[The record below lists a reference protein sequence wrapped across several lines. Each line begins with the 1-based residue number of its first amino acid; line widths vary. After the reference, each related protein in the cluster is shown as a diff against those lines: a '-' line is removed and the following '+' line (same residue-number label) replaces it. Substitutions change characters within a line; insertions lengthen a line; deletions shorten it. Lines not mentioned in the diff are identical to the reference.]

1 MRRPIPPR
9 RPGLITAVYSGA
21 ITLTACAVGPNFHR
35 PAEPATD
42 TYTAQA
48 QPGVLSSTA
57 TGGDAAP
64 TDGGTASRDGSTPS
78 NDDGTQTLIAGQEPP
93 ARWWQEFGSPALD
106 VLVAEALHANPN
118 VQAAEAA
125 LRQAQEN
132 VAAGRGAYFPQ
143 VQLTGDVSR
152 NRNAVQVLAP
162 TLSSG
167 APIFNL
173 YTPQVSVS
181 FVPDL
186 FGANRRQVESLQAS
200 ADASRD
206 EYDAAYLTLAAN
218 VVTAAVQ
225 EAGLRAQIVATSQI
239 IDIERESLQVMHRQL
254 TLGAIAEADALAQE
268 AALAQLET
276 SLPPLHKA
284 LDQQRDMLA
293 VLTGRLPSDPPSSQF
308 ELDAITL
315 PPAIPLGVPSKLV
328 ERRPD
333 VRAAEAQLHAATA
346 NVGVA
351 IANMLPQ
358 ITLSG
363 SLGSVATQ
371 TAQIFSGQSEF
382 WSAGASLSQT
392 LFAGGTLLHRE
403 RAARAALDQAGAEYR
418 ATVLTAFQNVADALR
433 ALAADADAVR
443 AADRAATLSEASL
456 DIAKRQ
462 YELGAV
468 SYLSLLGAQQT
479 YQQAVVGRAQARTNR
494 YVDTAALFQALGG
507 SAPLN

>member
-1 MRRPIPPR
+1 MRRR
-9 RPGLITAVYSGA
+9 LLTDRSRLAAVALSGA
-21 ITLTACAVGPNFHR
+21 IALTACAVGPNFHR
-35 PAEPATD
+35 PAEPTTD

-48 QPGVLSSTA
+48 QPTVLTS
-57 TGGDAAP
+57 AAA
-64 TDGGTASRDGSTPS
+64 DGGTAPNDG
-78 NDDGTQTLIAGQEPP
+78 GTQTFVAGQDPP
-93 ARWWQEFGSPALD
+93 AQWWHEFGSSALD
-106 VLVAEALHANPN
+106 ALVTEALHANPN
-118 VQAAEAA
+118 MQAAEAA

-132 VAAGRGAYFPQ
+132 VAAERGAYFPQ
-143 VQLTGDVSR
+143 VQLTADASR

-186 FGANRRQVESLQAS
+186 FGANRRQVESLQAT
-200 ADASRD
+200 AAASGD

-225 EAGLRAQIVATSQI
+225 EAGLRAQIAATRQI
-239 IDIERESLQVMHRQL
+239 IDIERESLQVMHRKL
-254 TLGAIAEADALAQE
+254 ELGAIAEADALAQE
-268 AALAQLET
+268 AALAQLEA
-276 SLPPLHKA
+276 SLPPLQKD

-293 VLTGRLPSDPPSSQF
+293 VLTGHLPSDPPAAQF

-315 PPAIPLGVPSKLV
+315 PATIPLSVPSKLV

-346 NVGVA
+346 NVGVT

-363 SLGSVATQ
+363 SLGSVATE
-371 TAQIFSGQSEF
+371 TGKIFSGQSEF

-403 RAARAALDQAGAEYR
+403 RAARAALDQAGAQYR
-418 ATVLTAFQNVADALR
+418 AAVLTAFQNVADALR
-433 ALAADADAVR
+433 ALAADADAVQ
-443 AADRAATLSEASL
+443 AADRAATLSQASL
-456 DIAKRQ
+456 DIARRQ

-468 SYLSLLGAQQT
+468 SYLSLLNAQQS
-479 YQQAVVGRAQARTNR
+479 YQQAIIGRAQARTNR
-494 YVDTAALFQALGG
+494 YLDTAALFQALGG
-507 SAPLN
+507 SAPRNSTADF

>member
-1 MRRPIPPR
+1 MRRPFLPR
-9 RPGLITAVYSGA
+9 RPALVAAVCGGV
-21 ITLTACAVGPNFHR
+21 IGLTACAVGPNFHR
-35 PAEPATD
+35 PAEPTTG
-42 TYTAQA
+42 TYTSQA
-48 QPGVLSSTA
+48 QPTVLSSAASGVGTA
-57 TGGDAAP
+57 PPDGAAAP
-64 TDGGTASRDGSTPS
+64 SDGGTAPSDG
-78 NDDGTQTLIAGQEPP
+78 GTQTLVAGQEPP
-93 ARWWQEFGSPALD
+93 AQWWHEFGSPTLDAL
-106 VLVAEALHANPN
+106 VTEALHANPN

-125 LRQAQEN
+125 LREAQEN

-143 VQLTGDVSR
+143 VQLTGAASR

-225 EAGLRAQIVATSQI
+225 EAGLRAQIAATRQI
-239 IDIERESLQVMHRQL
+239 IDIERESLEVMRRQL

-276 SLPPLHKA
+276 SLPPLQKS

-293 VLTGRLPSDPPSSQF
+293 VLTGHLPSDPPSTQF
-308 ELDAITL
+308 ELDAVAL
-315 PPAIPLGVPSKLV
+315 PPTIPLGVPSMLV

-363 SLGSVATQ
+363 TLGSVATQ
-371 TAQIFSGQSEF
+371 TAQIFSSQSEF
-382 WSAGASLSQT
+382 WSVGASLSQT

-433 ALAADADAVR
+433 ALTADADAVR
-443 AADRAATLSEASL
+443 AADRAAALSEASL
-456 DIAKRQ
+456 AIAKRQ

-468 SYLSLLGAQQT
+468 GYLSLLGAQQT
-479 YQQAVVGRAQARTNR
+479 FQQAVVGRAQARTNR
-494 YVDTAALFQALGG
+494 YADTAALFQALGG

>member
-1 MRRPIPPR
+1 MSRRRLALGSVIVLA
-9 RPGLITAVYSGA
+9 G
-21 ITLTACAVGPNFHR
+21 CAVGPNFHR
-35 PAEPATD
+35 PADPTTD
-42 TYTAQA
+42 SYTEQK
-48 QPGVLSSTA
+48 QPVVLSSAVAEADTA
-57 TGGDAAP
+57 PA
-64 TDGGTASRDGSTPS
+64 DGGA
-78 NDDGTQTLIAGQEPP
+78 QTFVTGQEPP
-93 ARWWQEFGSPALD
+93 AQWWHEFGSADLD
-106 VLVAEALHANPN
+106 ALVAEALHANPN

-143 VQLTGDVSR
+143 VQLTGDASR

-181 FVPDL
+181 YIPDL
-186 FGANRRQVESLQAS
+186 FGANRRQVESLQAQ
-200 ADASRD
+200 AQASGD

-225 EAGLRAQIVATSQI
+225 EAGLRAQIAATRQI
-239 IDIERESLQVMHRQL
+239 IDTEVESVQVMQHQL
-254 TLGAIAEADALAQE
+254 ELGAIAEADLLAQE
-268 AALAQLET
+268 SALALLEAT
-276 SLPPLHKA
+276 LPPLQKG

-293 VLTGRLPSDPPSSQF
+293 VLTGHLPSDPPAAQF
-308 ELDAITL
+308 ELDAIRL
-315 PPAIPLGVPSKLV
+315 PATIPLSVPSKLV

-363 SLGSVATQ
+363 SLGSVAT
-371 TAQIFSGQSEF
+371 TTGTIFAGQSEF
-382 WSAGASLSQT
+382 WSVGASLSQT

-403 RAARAALDQAGAEYR
+403 RAARAALDQAGDEYR
-418 ATVLTAFQNVADALR
+418 QAVLTAFQNVADALR
-433 ALAADADAVR
+433 ALAADADAVQ
-443 AADRAATLSEASL
+443 AADRAATLSQTSL
-456 DIAKRQ
+456 DIARRQ
-462 YELGAV
+462 YEIGAV
-468 SYLSLLGAQQT
+468 NSLSLLIAQQT
-479 YQQAVVGRAQARTNR
+479 FQQALINRAQARTNR

-507 SAPLN
+507 YARQPSTAD

>member
-1 MRRPIPPR
+1 MSRRLVAL
-9 RPGLITAVYSGA
+9 GSA
-21 ITLTACAVGPNFHR
+21 IALAGCAVGPNFHR
-35 PAEPATD
+35 PAEPT
-42 TYTAQA
+42 TGSYTAQK
-48 QPGVLSSTA
+48 QPARLSSA
-57 TGGDAAP
+57 MNDEGAALTGGE
-64 TDGGTASRDGSTPS
+64 
-78 NDDGTQTLIAGQEPP
+78 TQTFIAGQEPP
-93 ARWWQEFGSPALD
+93 AQWWHEFGSSDLD
-106 VLVAEALHANPN
+106 ALVAEALHANPN

-143 VQLTGDVSR
+143 VQLTGAASR

-162 TLSSG
+162 TLTSG

-181 FVPDL
+181 YVPDL
-186 FGANRRQVESLQAS
+186 FGANRRQVESLQAQ
-200 ADASRD
+200 AQASRD

-225 EAGLRAQIVATSQI
+225 EAGLRAQIAATQQI
-239 IDIERESLQVMHRQL
+239 IDIEVESVQVMQRQL
-254 TLGAIAEADALAQE
+254 QLGAIAEADLVAQQSALALLQ
-268 AALAQLET
+268 A
-276 SLPPLHKA
+276 SLPPLQKA

-293 VLTGRLPSDPPSSQF
+293 VLTGHLPSDAPAAQF

-315 PPAIPLGVPSKLV
+315 PLSIPVSVPSKLV

-333 VRAAEAQLHAATA
+333 VRAAEEQLHAATA

-351 IANMLPQ
+351 MANMLPQ

-371 TAQIFSGQSEF
+371 TGEIFAGQSEF
-382 WSAGASLSQT
+382 WSIGASLSQT

-403 RAARAALDQAGAEYR
+403 RAARAALDQAGDEYR
-418 ATVLTAFQNVADALR
+418 EAVLTAFQNVADALR

-443 AADRAATLSEASL
+443 AADRAAALSQTSL
-456 DIAKRQ
+456 NIARRQ
-462 YELGAV
+462 YQIGAV
-468 SYLSLLGAQQT
+468 SSLWLLSAQQT
-479 YQQAVVGRAQARTNR
+479 YQQALVNRAQARTNR

-507 SAPLN
+507 HAGD

>member
-1 MRRPIPPR
+1 MSRRLVAL
-9 RPGLITAVYSGA
+9 GSA
-21 ITLTACAVGPNFHR
+21 IALAGCAVGPNFHR
-35 PAEPATD
+35 PAEPT
-42 TYTAQA
+42 TGSYTAQK
-48 QPGVLSSTA
+48 QPARLSSA
-57 TGGDAAP
+57 MNDEGAALTGGE
-64 TDGGTASRDGSTPS
+64 
-78 NDDGTQTLIAGQEPP
+78 TQTFIAGEEPP
-93 ARWWQEFGSPALD
+93 AQWWHEFGSSDLD
-106 VLVAEALHANPN
+106 ALVAEALHANPN

-143 VQLTGDVSR
+143 VQLTGAASR

-162 TLSSG
+162 TLTSG

-181 FVPDL
+181 YVPDL
-186 FGANRRQVESLQAS
+186 FGANRRQVESLQAQ
-200 ADASRD
+200 AQASRD

-225 EAGLRAQIVATSQI
+225 EAGLRAQIAATQQI
-239 IDIERESLQVMHRQL
+239 IDIEVESVQVMQRQL
-254 TLGAIAEADALAQE
+254 QLGAIAEADLVAQQSALALLQ
-268 AALAQLET
+268 A
-276 SLPPLHKA
+276 SLPPLQKA

-293 VLTGRLPSDPPSSQF
+293 VLTGHLPSDAPAAQF

-315 PPAIPLGVPSKLV
+315 PLSIPVSVPSKLV

-333 VRAAEAQLHAATA
+333 VRAAEEQLHAATA

-351 IANMLPQ
+351 MANMLPQ

-371 TAQIFSGQSEF
+371 TGEIFAGQSEF
-382 WSAGASLSQT
+382 WSIGASLSQT

-403 RAARAALDQAGAEYR
+403 RAARAALDQAGDEYR
-418 ATVLTAFQNVADALR
+418 EAVLTAFQNVADALR

-443 AADRAATLSEASL
+443 AADRAAALSQTSL
-456 DIAKRQ
+456 DIARRQ
-462 YELGAV
+462 YQIGAV
-468 SYLSLLGAQQT
+468 SSLWLLSAQQT
-479 YQQAVVGRAQARTNR
+479 YQQALVNRAQARTNR

-507 SAPLN
+507 HAGD

>member
-1 MRRPIPPR
+1 MSRQFLALGSVIALA
-9 RPGLITAVYSGA
+9 G
-21 ITLTACAVGPNFHR
+21 CAVGPNFHR
-35 PAEPATD
+35 PAEPTTD
-42 TYTAQA
+42 SYTAQK
-48 QPGVLSSTA
+48 QPTVL
-57 TGGDAAP
+57 GGAV
-64 TDGGTASRDGSTPS
+64 TDGGTAPTDA
-78 NDDGTQTLIAGQEPP
+78 GTQTFITGQEPP
-93 ARWWQEFGSPALD
+93 AQWWHEFGSPDLD
-106 VLVAEALHANPN
+106 ALVAEALHANPN

-143 VQLTGDVSR
+143 VQLAGAASR

-162 TLSSG
+162 TLTSG
-167 APIFNL
+167 APIFDL

-181 FVPDL
+181 YIPDL
-186 FGANRRQVESLQAS
+186 FGANRRQVESLQAQ
-200 ADASRD
+200 AQASDD

-225 EAGLRAQIVATSQI
+225 EAGLRAQIAATQQI
-239 IDIERESLQVMHRQL
+239 IDTELESVQVMHHQL
-254 TLGAIAEADALAQE
+254 ELGAIAEADLVAQESALALLQ
-268 AALAQLET
+268 A
-276 SLPPLHKA
+276 SLPPLQKN

-293 VLTGRLPSDPPSSQF
+293 VLTGHLPSDPPVAQF

-315 PPAIPLGVPSKLV
+315 PANIPLSVPSKLV

-363 SLGSVATQ
+363 SLGSVATE
-371 TAQIFSGQSEF
+371 TGLIFSPQSEF

-403 RAARAALDQAGAEYR
+403 RAARAALDQAGDEYR
-418 ATVLTAFQNVADALR
+418 EAVLTAFQNVADALR
-433 ALAADADAVR
+433 ALAADADAVQ
-443 AADRAATLSEASL
+443 AADRAATLSQTSL
-456 DIAKRQ
+456 DIARRQ
-462 YELGAV
+462 YDIGAV
-468 SYLSLLGAQQT
+468 SSLSLLIAQQT
-479 YQQAVVGRAQARTNR
+479 YQQALINRAQARTNR
-494 YVDTAALFQALGG
+494 YLDTAALFQALGG
-507 SAPLN
+507 YAKRPSTAD

>member
-1 MRRPIPPR
+1 MHRLMPPR
-9 RPGLITAVYSGA
+9 RPGLAATTCSCA
-21 ITLTACAVGPNFHR
+21 IALTACAVGPNFHR
-35 PAEPATD
+35 PAEPTAD

-48 QPGVLSSTA
+48 QPTVLSS
-57 TGGDAAP
+57 AA
-64 TDGGTASRDGSTPS
+64 TDGGTATNDGSTSS
-78 NDDGTQTLIAGQEPP
+78 NDGGTQTLVAGQEPP
-93 ARWWQEFGSPALD
+93 AQWWHEFGSPSLD
-106 VLVAEALHANPN
+106 ALVAEALHANPN

-143 VQLTGDVSR
+143 VQLSGDASR

-173 YTPQVSVS
+173 SPQVSVS

-186 FGANRRQVESLQAS
+186 FGANRRQVESLQAT

-218 VVTAAVQ
+218 VVTGAIQ
-225 EAGLRAQIVATSQI
+225 EAGLRAQIAATRQI

-268 AALAQLET
+268 ASLAQLET
-276 SLPPLHKA
+276 SLPPLRKA

-293 VLTGRLPSDPPSSQF
+293 VLTGHLPSDAPSSQF

-315 PPAIPLGVPSKLV
+315 PATIPLGVPSRLV

-363 SLGSVATQ
+363 SLGTVATQ
-371 TAQIFSGQSEF
+371 TAQIFSAQSEF

-403 RAARAALDQAGAEYR
+403 RAARAALDQAGAQYR

-433 ALAADADAVR
+433 ALTADADAVR
-443 AADRAATLSEASL
+443 AADRAATLSETSL
-456 DIAKRQ
+456 DIAQRQ

-468 SYLSLLGAQQT
+468 SYLSLLAAQQT
-479 YQQAVVGRAQARTNR
+479 YQQALVGRAQARTNR
-494 YVDTAALFQALGG
+494 YVDSAALFQALGG

>member
-1 MRRPIPPR
+1 MHRALL
-9 RPGLITAVYSGA
+9 PGRLRITGVACSSA
-21 ITLTACAVGPNFHR
+21 IALTACAVGPNFHR
-35 PAEPATD
+35 PAEPTAD

-48 QPGVLSSTA
+48 QPTLLSS
-57 TGGDAAP
+57 AA
-64 TDGGTASRDGSTPS
+64 TDGGTPS
-78 NDDGTQTLIAGQEPP
+78 NDDGTQTLVAGQEPP
-93 ARWWQEFGSPALD
+93 AQWWHEFGSPALD
-106 VLVAEALHANPN
+106 ALVAEALHANPN

-225 EAGLRAQIVATSQI
+225 EAGLRAQIAATSQI

-254 TLGAIAEADALAQE
+254 TLGAIAEADELAQE

-276 SLPPLHKA
+276 SLPPLQKA

-293 VLTGRLPSDPPSSQF
+293 VLTGHLPSDAPASQF

-315 PPAIPLGVPSKLV
+315 PVTIPLGVPSKLV

-433 ALAADADAVR
+433 ALTADADAVR

>member
-1 MRRPIPPR
+1 MNRRLPALGGVIALA
-9 RPGLITAVYSGA
+9 G
-21 ITLTACAVGPNFHR
+21 CAVGPNYHR
-35 PAEPATD
+35 PAEPTTD
-42 TYTAQA
+42 SYTAQT
-48 QPGVLSSTA
+48 QPTVV
-57 TGGDAAP
+57 GGAV
-64 TDGGTASRDGSTPS
+64 DGGM
-78 NDDGTQTLIAGQEPP
+78 QTFVAGQDPP
-93 ARWWQEFGSPALD
+93 AQWWHEFGSTDLD
-106 VLVAEALHANPN
+106 ALVAEALRANPN

-143 VQLTGDVSR
+143 VQLTGDASR

-181 FVPDL
+181 YIPDL
-186 FGANRRQVESLQAS
+186 FGANRRQVESLQAT

-218 VVTAAVQ
+218 VVTGAIQ
-225 EAGLRAQIVATSQI
+225 EAGLRAQIAATRQI

-268 AALAQLET
+268 ASLAQLET
-276 SLPPLHKA
+276 SLPPLRKA

-293 VLTGRLPSDPPSSQF
+293 VLTGHLPSDAPSSQF

-315 PPAIPLGVPSKLV
+315 PATIPLGVPSRLV

-363 SLGSVATQ
+363 SLGTVATQ
-371 TAQIFSGQSEF
+371 TAQIFSAQSEF

-403 RAARAALDQAGAEYR
+403 RAARAALDQAGAQYR

-433 ALAADADAVR
+433 ALTADADAVR
-443 AADRAATLSEASL
+443 AADRAATLSETSL
-456 DIAKRQ
+456 DIAQRQ

-468 SYLSLLGAQQT
+468 SYLSLLAAQQT
-479 YQQAVVGRAQARTNR
+479 YQQALVGRAQARTNR
-494 YVDTAALFQALGG
+494 YVDSAALFQALGG

>member
-1 MRRPIPPR
+1 MRRPILR
-9 RPGLITAVYSGA
+9 CRPGLVATAWTGA
-21 ITLTACAVGPNFHR
+21 IALAACAVGPHFHR
-35 PAEPATD
+35 PAEPTTD
-42 TYTAQA
+42 SYTAQE
-48 QPGVLSSTA
+48 QPEVLSSTA
-57 TGGDAAP
+57 AGSKAAL
-64 TDGGTASRDGSTPS
+64 TNAGTASQDGGVAS
-78 NDDGTQTLIAGQEPP
+78 NDATTQTLVAGQEPP
-93 ARWWQEFGSPALD
+93 AQWWHEFGSPSLD
-106 VLVAEALHANPN
+106 ALVAEALRANPN

-186 FGANRRQVESLQAS
+186 FGANRRQVESLQAT

-225 EAGLRAQIVATSQI
+225 EAGLRAQIAATSQI
-239 IDIERESLQVMHRQL
+239 IDIERESLEVMHRQL
-254 TLGAIAEADALAQE
+254 SLGAIAEADALAQE

-293 VLTGRLPSDPPSSQF
+293 VLTGHLPSEPPSSQF

-315 PPAIPLGVPSKLV
+315 PATIPLGVPSKLV

-346 NVGVA
+346 NVGIA

-443 AADRAATLSEASL
+443 ASDQAATLSEASL
-456 DIAKRQ
+456 GIAKRQ

-468 SYLSLLGAQQT
+468 SYLSLLAAQQT

-507 SAPLN
+507 SPPLN

>member
-1 MRRPIPPR
+1 MHRALL
-9 RPGLITAVYSGA
+9 PGRLRITGVACSSA
-21 ITLTACAVGPNFHR
+21 IALTACAVGPNFHR
-35 PAEPATD
+35 PAEPTAD

-48 QPGVLSSTA
+48 QPTLLSS
-57 TGGDAAP
+57 AA
-64 TDGGTASRDGSTPS
+64 TDGGTPS
-78 NDDGTQTLIAGQEPP
+78 NDDGTQTLVAGQEPP
-93 ARWWQEFGSPALD
+93 AQWWHEFGSPALD
-106 VLVAEALHANPN
+106 ALVAEALHANPN

-225 EAGLRAQIVATSQI
+225 EAGLRAQIAATSQI

-254 TLGAIAEADALAQE
+254 TLGAIAEADELAQE

-276 SLPPLHKA
+276 SLPPLQKA

-293 VLTGRLPSDPPSSQF
+293 VLTGHLPSDAPASQF

-315 PPAIPLGVPSKLV
+315 PGTIPLGVPSKLV

-433 ALAADADAVR
+433 ALTADADAVR

>member
-1 MRRPIPPR
+1 MNRRLPALGGVIALA
-9 RPGLITAVYSGA
+9 G
-21 ITLTACAVGPNFHR
+21 CAVGPNYHR

-42 TYTAQA
+42 SYTAQK
-48 QPGVLSSTA
+48 QPTVVGGAVTDGDTA
-57 TGGDAAP
+57 PADAAM
-64 TDGGTASRDGSTPS
+64 
-78 NDDGTQTLIAGQEPP
+78 QTLVAGQEPP
-93 ARWWQEFGSPALD
+93 AQWWHEFGSADLD
-106 VLVAEALHANPN
+106 ALVAEALRANPN

-143 VQLTGDVSR
+143 VQLTGDASR

-181 FVPDL
+181 YIPDL
-186 FGANRRQVESLQAS
+186 FGANRRQVESLQAQ
-200 ADASRD
+200 AEASGD

-225 EAGLRAQIVATSQI
+225 EAGLRAQIAATRQI
-239 IDIERESLQVMHRQL
+239 IDTEIESVQVMQHQL
-254 TLGAIAEADALAQE
+254 DLGAIAEADLIAQQSALALLE
-268 AALAQLET
+268 A
-276 SLPPLHKA
+276 SLPPLQKS

-293 VLTGRLPSDPPSSQF
+293 VLTGHLPSDAPAAQF

-315 PPAIPLGVPSKLV
+315 PATIPLSVPSKLV

-333 VRAAEAQLHAATA
+333 VRAAAAQLHAATA

-358 ITLSG
+358 ITLSA
-363 SLGSVATQ
+363 SLGSVAT
-371 TAQIFSGQSEF
+371 TTGKIFAGQSEF

-403 RAARAALDQAGAEYR
+403 RAARAALDQAGDEYR
-418 ATVLTAFQNVADALR
+418 EAVLTAFQNVADALR
-433 ALAADADAVR
+433 ALAADADAVQ
-443 AADRAATLSEASL
+443 AADRAATLSQASL
-456 DIAKRQ
+456 DIARRQ
-462 YELGAV
+462 YLIGAV
-468 SYLSLLGAQQT
+468 NSLSLLIAQQA
-479 YQQAVVGRAQARTNR
+479 YQQALVNQAQARTSR

-507 SAPLN
+507 HAGQPSTGD

>member
-1 MRRPIPPR
+1 MHRLMPPR
-9 RPGLITAVYSGA
+9 RPGLAATTCSCA
-21 ITLTACAVGPNFHR
+21 IALTACAVGPNFPR
-35 PAEPATD
+35 PAEPTAD

-48 QPGVLSSTA
+48 QPTVLSS
-57 TGGDAAP
+57 AA
-64 TDGGTASRDGSTPS
+64 TDGGTATNDGSTSS
-78 NDDGTQTLIAGQEPP
+78 NDGGTQTLVAGQEPP
-93 ARWWQEFGSPALD
+93 AQWWHEFGSPSLD
-106 VLVAEALHANPN
+106 ALVAEALHANPN

-143 VQLTGDVSR
+143 VQLSGDASR

-186 FGANRRQVESLQAS
+186 FGANRRQVESLQAT

-218 VVTAAVQ
+218 VVTGAIQ
-225 EAGLRAQIVATSQI
+225 EAGLRAQIAATRQI

-268 AALAQLET
+268 ASLAQLET
-276 SLPPLHKA
+276 SLPPLRKA

-293 VLTGRLPSDPPSSQF
+293 VLTGHLPSDAPSSQF

-315 PPAIPLGVPSKLV
+315 PATIPLGVPSRLV

-363 SLGSVATQ
+363 SLGTVATQ
-371 TAQIFSGQSEF
+371 TAQIFSAQSEF

-403 RAARAALDQAGAEYR
+403 RAARAALDQAGAQYR

-433 ALAADADAVR
+433 ALTADADAVR
-443 AADRAATLSEASL
+443 AADRAATLSETSL
-456 DIAKRQ
+456 DIAQRQ

-468 SYLSLLGAQQT
+468 SYLSLLAAQQT
-479 YQQAVVGRAQARTNR
+479 YQQALVGRAQARTNR
-494 YVDTAALFQALGG
+494 YVDSAALFQALGG

>member
-1 MRRPIPPR
+1 MHRLMPPR
-9 RPGLITAVYSGA
+9 RPGLAATTCSCA
-21 ITLTACAVGPNFHR
+21 IALTACAVGPNFHR
-35 PAEPATD
+35 PAEPTAD

-48 QPGVLSSTA
+48 QPTVLSS
-57 TGGDAAP
+57 AA
-64 TDGGTASRDGSTPS
+64 TDGGTATNDGSTSS
-78 NDDGTQTLIAGQEPP
+78 NDGGTQTLVAGQEPP
-93 ARWWQEFGSPALD
+93 AQWWHEFGSPSLD
-106 VLVAEALHANPN
+106 ALVAEALHANPN

-143 VQLTGDVSR
+143 VQLSGDASR

-186 FGANRRQVESLQAS
+186 FGANRRQVESLQAT

-218 VVTAAVQ
+218 VVTGAIQ
-225 EAGLRAQIVATSQI
+225 EAGLRAQIAATRQI

-268 AALAQLET
+268 ASLAQLET
-276 SLPPLHKA
+276 SLPPLRKA

-293 VLTGRLPSDPPSSQF
+293 VLTGHLPSDAPSSQF

-315 PPAIPLGVPSKLV
+315 PATIPLGVPSRLV

-358 ITLSG
+358 ITLNG
-363 SLGSVATQ
+363 SLGTVATQ
-371 TAQIFSGQSEF
+371 TAQIFSAQSEF

-403 RAARAALDQAGAEYR
+403 RAARAALDQAGAQYR

-433 ALAADADAVR
+433 ALTADADAVR
-443 AADRAATLSEASL
+443 AADRAATLSETSL
-456 DIAKRQ
+456 DIAQRQ

-468 SYLSLLGAQQT
+468 SYLSLLAAQQT
-479 YQQAVVGRAQARTNR
+479 YQQALVGRAQARTNR
-494 YVDTAALFQALGG
+494 YVDSAALFQALGG

>member
-1 MRRPIPPR
+1 MHRLMPPR
-9 RPGLITAVYSGA
+9 RPGLAATTCSCA
-21 ITLTACAVGPNFHR
+21 IALTACAVGPNFLR
-35 PAEPATD
+35 PGEPTAD

-48 QPGVLSSTA
+48 QPTVLSS
-57 TGGDAAP
+57 AA
-64 TDGGTASRDGSTPS
+64 TDGGTATNDGSTSS
-78 NDDGTQTLIAGQEPP
+78 NDGGTQTLVAGQEPP
-93 ARWWQEFGSPALD
+93 AQWWHEFGSPSLD
-106 VLVAEALHANPN
+106 ALVAEALHANPN

-143 VQLTGDVSR
+143 VQLSGDASR

-186 FGANRRQVESLQAS
+186 FGANRRQVESLQAT

-218 VVTAAVQ
+218 VVTGAIQ
-225 EAGLRAQIVATSQI
+225 EAGLRAQIAATRQI

-268 AALAQLET
+268 ASLAQLET
-276 SLPPLHKA
+276 SLPPLRKA

-293 VLTGRLPSDPPSSQF
+293 VLTGHLPSDAPSSQF

-315 PPAIPLGVPSKLV
+315 PATIPLGVPSRLV

-363 SLGSVATQ
+363 SLGTVATQ
-371 TAQIFSGQSEF
+371 TAQIFSAQSEF

-403 RAARAALDQAGAEYR
+403 RAARAALDQAGAQYR

-433 ALAADADAVR
+433 ALTADADAVR
-443 AADRAATLSEASL
+443 AADRAATLSETSL
-456 DIAKRQ
+456 DIAQRQ

-468 SYLSLLGAQQT
+468 SYLSLLAAQQT
-479 YQQAVVGRAQARTNR
+479 YQQALVGRAQARTNR
-494 YVDTAALFQALGG
+494 YVDSAALFQALGG

>member
-1 MRRPIPPR
+1 MHRLMPPR
-9 RPGLITAVYSGA
+9 RPGLAATTCSCA
-21 ITLTACAVGPNFHR
+21 IALTACAVGPNFHR
-35 PAEPATD
+35 PAEPTAD

-48 QPGVLSSTA
+48 QPTVLSS
-57 TGGDAAP
+57 AA
-64 TDGGTASRDGSTPS
+64 TDGGTATNDGSTSS
-78 NDDGTQTLIAGQEPP
+78 NDGGTQTLVAGQEPP
-93 ARWWQEFGSPALD
+93 AQWWHEFGSPSLD
-106 VLVAEALHANPN
+106 ALVAEALHANPN

-143 VQLTGDVSR
+143 VQLSGDASR

-186 FGANRRQVESLQAS
+186 FGANRRQVESLQAT

-218 VVTAAVQ
+218 VVTGAIQ
-225 EAGLRAQIVATSQI
+225 EAGLRAQIAATRQI

-268 AALAQLET
+268 ASLAQLET
-276 SLPPLHKA
+276 SLPPLRKA

-293 VLTGRLPSDPPSSQF
+293 VLTGHLPSDAPSSQF

-315 PPAIPLGVPSKLV
+315 PATIPLGVPSRLV

-363 SLGSVATQ
+363 SLGTVATQ
-371 TAQIFSGQSEF
+371 TAQIFSAQSEF

-403 RAARAALDQAGAEYR
+403 RAARAALDQAGAQYR

-433 ALAADADAVR
+433 ALTADADAVR
-443 AADRAATLSEASL
+443 AADRAATLSETSL
-456 DIAKRQ
+456 DIAQRQ

-468 SYLSLLGAQQT
+468 SYLSLLAAQQT
-479 YQQAVVGRAQARTNR
+479 YQQALVGRAQARTNR
-494 YVDTAALFQALGG
+494 YVDSAALFQALGG